1 MNRFDLL
8 PCPVL
13 VTDAKGYI
21 QIVNEDLVKQVG
33 GTRQGWVGQFMD
45 GLFPLPSRIFLQTHV
60 WPMLM
65 REGGVQEVYL
75 SLLGAQGQPVPV
87 MINAHKGVFEGEE
100 CVTWAI
106 FVALE
111 RSRFESELMQ
121 ARAQAQRLAAELA
134 VSHAEL
140 KSLHQQLAEYT
151 QEVETE
157 NRDLS
162 ELSQTDVLT
171 GLGNRRALEK
181 AVNHWTAHA
190 PPQASAALLMVDV
203 DHFKRVNDTGGH
215 DEGDRVLRALADQM
229 RASLRQSDVA
239 VRYGGEEFVVW
250 LPNTTQEGGVLSAQ
264 RLHDHVRAIQ
274 SQGQAVTISVG
285 LASGTPA
292 GKPDFLAQLLRDADR
307 ALYEA
312 KGAGRNQ
319 TVVWTADGVMP
330 ISSTESS

>member
-21 QIVNEDLVKQVG
+21 QIVNDELVKQVG
-33 GTRQGWVGQFMD
+33 GTRQSWVGQFMD
-45 GLFPLPSRIFLQTHV
+45 ALFPLPSRIFLQTHI

-65 REGGVQEVYL
+65 REGGVHEVYL
-75 SLLGAQGQPVPV
+75 SLLGAKSQSIPA
-87 MINAHKGVFEGEE
+87 MINAHKGEFEGEE

-140 KSLHQQLAEYT
+140 KSLHQQLAVHT

-181 AVNHWTAHA
+181 TVNHWRGQA
-190 PPQASAALLMVDV
+190 PSHASAALLMVDV

-215 DEGDRVLRALADQM
+215 DEGDRVLRALADEM
-229 RASLRQSDVA
+229 RASLRQSDMA

-250 LPNTTQEGGVLSAQ
+250 LPNTTQEGALLSAQ

-274 SQGQAVTISVG
+274 SLGQPVTISVG
-285 LASGTPA
+285 LASGTH
-292 GKPDFLAQLLRDADR
+292 GGTPDLLPQLLRDADR

-312 KGAGRNQ
+312 KGAGRNR
-319 TVVWTADGVMP
+319 TVVCTADGVMP
-330 ISSTESS
+330 ISSTEGS